1 MQYNTEELERTE
13 TRWEAFLAFYISKV
27 LCCVAPSIRLVSSQA
42 PRHHTCFLLS
52 LPPNTVLHM
61 LGNTNVA
68 LVPDNIGS
76 LALGCWIENPKMPAT
91 VGFSLFEASL
101 RRSLNDSG
109 LTGRLFSV
117 SSKRVS
123 LILSATIEDV

>member
-1 MQYNTEELERTE
+1 MGSVPGFLFLEFSSL
-13 TRWEAFLAFYISKV
+13 WIAAP
-27 LCCVAPSIRLVSSQA
+27 PSIRPISSQA
-42 PRHHTCFLLS
+42 PRHHTSFLLS
-52 LPPNTVLHM
+52 LPPNTILHM
-61 LGNTNVA
+61 LGNTDA
-68 LVPDNIGS
+68 AQVPDNIGS